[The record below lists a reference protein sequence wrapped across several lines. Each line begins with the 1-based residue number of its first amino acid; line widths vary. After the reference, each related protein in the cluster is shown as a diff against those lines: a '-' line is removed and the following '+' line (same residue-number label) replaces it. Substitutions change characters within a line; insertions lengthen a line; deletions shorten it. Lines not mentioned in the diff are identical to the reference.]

1 MADDQGIGLPA
12 LNIAIESNNVC
23 VCLDPCQMGRGFK
36 HAIALLGFN
45 DGHYREDAQASQLS
59 RLSQPDN

>member
-1 MADDQGIGLPA
+1 MTNDLGVGLPS
-12 LNIAIESNNVC
+12 LSIAIESGNAC
-23 VCLDPCQMGRGFK
+23 VSLDPCQIGRGIN

-59 RLSQPDN
+59 ELSQSDN